1 MQEKDSLKNSKNFI
15 IYKKYLSFAGFF
27 HFLVDFLPI
36 SVLYFFYKN
45 DADFGVL
52 IVVYNLLAFATQPFL
67 GYIVDKLENKNFYT
81 SVLSIFMSLIGA
93 VLADT
98 TFLSIVFLGLG
109 NALFHVSFAK
119 TVLKNARSNFPLGFF
134 ISFGVLGLG
143 LGFTFY
149 SKLLINLFIVIGFL
163 TLIFFFATCR
173 NAKIERNYSDDT
185 EIKNRKLIIP
195 LFILV
200 IISISLRAGIG
211 KVTPSIELLYSYLIV
226 CIVSFMGKMC
236 GGLFNR
242 KFALIISLI
251 LSTCSLFFINQDIF
265 TIIFIFS
272 INLLMPT
279 TLDYLRKIFNNYEA
293 FSLGLS
299 AFFLLVPIYL
309 IMMFD
314 AIDKKLLFVIFV
326 SIHLLILLIL
336 IIFEKFFMK
345 KEA

>member
-1 MQEKDSLKNSKNFI
+1 MI
-15 IYKKYLSFAGFF
+15 
-27 HFLVDFLPI
+27 
-36 SVLYFFYKN
+36 
-45 DADFGVL
+45 
-52 IVVYNLLAFATQPFL
+52 
-67 GYIVDKLENKNFYT
+67 
-81 SVLSIFMSLIGA
+81 
-93 VLADT
+93 
-98 TFLSIVFLGLG
+98 
-109 NALFHVSFAK
+109 
-119 TVLKNARSNFPLGFF
+119 
-134 ISFGVLGLG
+134 ISF
-143 LGFTFY
+143 
-149 SKLLINLFIVIGFL
+149 
-163 TLIFFFATCR
+163 
-173 NAKIERNYSDDT
+173 
-185 EIKNRKLIIP
+185 
-195 LFILV
+195 
-200 IISISLRAGIG
+200 SLRAGIG

-265 TIIFIFS
+265 TLIFIFS

-314 AIDKKLLFVIFV
+314 DIDKKLLFVIFV